1 MSTKLLDVQELQGL
15 DQYSNY
21 LRVTGMMSVQGELST
36 QLQEPQR
43 DSSYPIG
50 FVLDDRK
57 VDAFVV

>member
-1 MSTKLLDVQELQGL
+1 MIKKQLEARDLNGI

-21 LRVTGMMSVQGELST
+21 LRVTGMMTVHGEFSA
-36 QLQEPQR
+36 QQQEPQR